1 MAIPAVAQASLQF
14 SPNVPT
20 PVAFGSTTVMN
31 SSEQTLTLTNTS
43 TTASENISG
52 VSITGPEGNQF
63 GIGPYNCPP
72 TLGPGASCNFNVR
85 FNPSHSGNIAAQLQV
100 NNNPNPPLTRP
111 LTGTGVPA
119 NLTPSASTIDFGTV
133 LIEDNGE
140 PGSIV
145 VQNTGSASTQ
155 ISQVD
160 VTGPDASAFRP
171 EGTCTG
177 PSLSPGQSCPVSVR
191 FEPHQTGTQ
200 NATLHIR
207 AGGSDFPVALTGF
220 GGVAEIALSPNLLD
234 FGNVA
239 VGSSAT
245 KSFTAHSIGN
255 SPFQAFVAVVSGG
268 DVGDMRVVEDL
279 CSLRL
284 LAPTQQCT
292 ISVRF
297 TPSAAGPA
305 DAALAVIGED
315 AANIGRLRGNGV
327 AGPPAPPARRKARVV
342 FRRKPGPARIKHGR
356 VKLGQARCK
365 GTPSCTATVRTRFV
379 VKVPGA
385 RRPYLVQGST
395 QKWNL
400 PRKRPVSIRVPKGI
414 RGTISRVIVTVRASA
429 PGYDASKQRKV
440 LRLKPAKA
448 PNTPRPPA

>member
-1 MAIPAVAQASLQF
+1 MAIPAVAQASLEF
-14 SPNVPT
+14 SPNVTT
-20 PVAFGSTTVMN
+20 PIAFGSTTVMN
-31 SSEQTLTLTNTS
+31 PREQMLTLTNTS
-43 TTASENISG
+43 TTGENISG
-52 VSITGPEGNQF
+52 VSITGPEENQF

-72 TLGPGASCNFNVR
+72 TLGPGASCNFTVR
-85 FNPSHSGNIAAQLQV
+85 FNPSHTGNIAAQLEV
-100 NNNPNPPLTRP
+100 GNNPNPTPLTRQ
-111 LTGTGVPA
+111 LTGTGVAA
-119 NLTPSASTIDFGTV
+119 NLTRSPSTIEFGTV

-140 PGSIV
+140 PGSVV

-160 VTGPDASAFRP
+160 VTGPGASAFRP

-177 PSLSPGQSCPVSVR
+177 PSLAPGQSCPVSVR
-191 FEPHQTGTQ
+191 FEPHQPGTQ

-207 AGGSDFPVALTGF
+207 AGASDFPVALTGF
-220 GGVAEIALSPNLLD
+220 GGVAEIVLTPDPLD

-255 SPFQAFVAVVSGG
+255 SPFQAFVAVVAGG

-284 LAPTQQCT
+284 LAPTRQCT

-297 TPSAAGPA
+297 TPSTAGPA

-315 AANIGRLRGNGV
+315 HANIAGLRGNGV

-440 LRLKPAKA
+440 LRLKPATA
-448 PNTPRPPA
+448 PK